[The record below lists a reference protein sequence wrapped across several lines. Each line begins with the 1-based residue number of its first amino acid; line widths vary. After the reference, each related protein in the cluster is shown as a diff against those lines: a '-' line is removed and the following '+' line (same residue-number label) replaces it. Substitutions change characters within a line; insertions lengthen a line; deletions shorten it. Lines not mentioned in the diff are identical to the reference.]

1 MESLSTEQ
9 KQAYE
14 AVIKGESIFLTG
26 PGGTGKSHL
35 IGLIADYLRARGVIF
50 SITAMTGCA
59 ALLVGNGAKTLHS
72 WAGIGLGKGTI
83 ESHAASISKM
93 YPVKKRWMKTEVLI
107 IDEISMMTPDLLELL
122 DGIAKSLRRN
132 QKPMGGIQVVF
143 VGDFL
148 QLPPVAK
155 GGNVKF
161 AFESPVWSQV
171 IDQMIQLKRIFRQDD
186 PTFQGILDEARIGEL
201 STASL
206 AILKSRCDLSWDNE
220 PIQPTLLFTRNADVD
235 SINNSNLA
243 ELEGEPHTYVARTL
257 PHGHP
262 VADVARVV
270 EKLDKDANY
279 VAELVLKVGAQV
291 MLITNLD
298 QEKGLVN
305 GSRGVVTGFREGLDW
320 PIVIFKNGQQLPIEP
335 FIWKSDH
342 EPPIERSQIPLR
354 LAYSLTIHKA
364 QGATLDCSLIDI
376 GVSTFEYGQAYV
388 ALSRAKNLEGLY
400 IHEVSAAA
408 FRAHPLVKKF
418 YAGTYEPPVAPAPVP
433 VPVPA
438 SVTTARGGA
447 ERSATAAGGQAVK
460 RKTPPLKG
468 KKAAYG
474 FEEEQEPPQQSSLK
488 NYWGIPPPK

>member
-1 MESLSTEQ
+1 MDSLSVEQ
-9 KQAYE
+9 KQAYD
-14 AVIKGESIFLTG
+14 AVIRGESIFLTG
-26 PGGTGKSHL
+26 PGGTGKSYL
-35 IGLIADYLRARGVIF
+35 IGLMADYLRQRGVTF

-59 ALLVGNGAKTLHS
+59 TLLIGNGAKTLHS
-72 WAGIGLGKGTI
+72 WAGIGLGKGTV
-83 ESHAASISKM
+83 ESHVASINKM
-93 YPVKKRWMKTEVLI
+93 GAVKTRWKKTEVLV
-107 IDEISMMTPDLLELL
+107 IDEISMMTPELLELL
-122 DGIAKSLRRN
+122 DGIAKSIRRN

-155 GGNVKF
+155 QGNVKF
-161 AFESPVWSQV
+161 AFESPVWPQL
-171 IDQMIQLKRIFRQDD
+171 IKQMIQLKRIFRQKDEI
-186 PTFQGILDEARIGEL
+186 FQRILDEARIGEL
-201 STASL
+201 SAASL
-206 AILKSRCDLSWDNE
+206 ATLKTRCDLSWDDE

-243 ELEGEPHTYVARTL
+243 ELEGAPQKYVARTL

-262 VADVARVV
+262 VADVERVI

-279 VAELVLKVGAQV
+279 VTELVLKVGAQV

-305 GSRGVVTGFREGLDW
+305 GSRGVVTGFRDNLNW
-320 PIVIFKNGQQLPIEP
+320 PIVLFKNGQQLAIEP

-376 GVSTFEYGQAYV
+376 GPSTFEYGQAYV

-400 IHEVSAAA
+400 IHEVTAGA

-418 YAGTYEPPVAPAPVP
+418 YAGTYEMPVVTTPPAPVLVAP
-433 VPVPA
+433 VAAAA
-438 SVTTARGGA
+438 S
-447 ERSATAAGGQAVK
+447 SIK

-474 FEEEQEPPQQSSLK
+474 FEDETQQEQEPRQQASLK
-488 NYWGIPPPK
+488 NYWGIPPAK

>member
-1 MESLSTEQ
+1 METLSEEQ
-9 KQAYE
+9 KHAYD
-14 AVIKGESIFLTG
+14 AVIKGDSIFLTG

-35 IGLIADYLRARGVIF
+35 IGLIAESLRVRGVIF

-59 ALLVGNGAKTLHS
+59 ALLIGNGAKTLHS

-83 ESHAASISKM
+83 ESHVASINKM
-93 YPVKKRWMKTEVLI
+93 YPVKKRWKKTEVLV
-107 IDEISMMTPDLLELL
+107 IDEISMMTPDLLELM
-122 DGIAKSLRRN
+122 DGIAKSLRNN

-161 AFESPVWSQV
+161 AFESAVWWEL
-171 IDQMIQLKRIFRQDD
+171 IKHTIQLKRIFRQED
-186 PTFQGILDEARIGEL
+186 PTFQRILDEARIGEL
-201 STASL
+201 SPSSL
-206 AILKSRCDLSWDNE
+206 ATLKSRCDLSWDNE

-235 SINNSNLA
+235 SINNTNLA
-243 ELEGEPHTYVARTL
+243 ELDGEPHKYIAKTL

-262 VADVARVV
+262 VADVAKVV

-279 VAELVLKVGAQV
+279 VVELTLKVGAQV

-305 GSRGVVTGFREGLDW
+305 GSRGVVTGFRDNLDW
-320 PIVIFKNGQQLPIEP
+320 PIVIFKNGQQLAIEP
-335 FIWKSDH
+335 FIWKSEH

-400 IHEVSAAA
+400 IHEVSASA

-418 YAGTYEPPVAPAPVP
+418 YAGTYEAPAAVAQA
-433 VPVPA
+433 VA
-438 SVTTARGGA
+438 QGA
-447 ERSATAAGGQAVK
+447 PPIIVAAPSVK

-468 KKAAYG
+468 KKAIYG
-474 FEEEQEPPQQSSLK
+474 FDDEQTQEQQPRQQSSIK
-488 NYWGIPPPK
+488 SYWGVPTPKA

>member
-9 KQAYE
+9 KQAYD
-14 AVIKGESIFLTG
+14 AVIRGENIFLTG

-35 IGLIADYLRARGVIF
+35 IGLIAQYLRVRGVTF

-59 ALLVGNGAKTLHS
+59 ALLIGNGAKTLHS

-83 ESHAASISKM
+83 DSHVASINKI
-93 YPVKKRWMKTEVLI
+93 YPLKSRWRKTEVLI
-107 IDEISMMTPDLLELL
+107 IDEISMMTPELLELM
-122 DGIAKSLRRN
+122 DGIAKSIRKN

-161 AFESPVWSQV
+161 AFESPVWSQL
-171 IDQMIQLKRIFRQDD
+171 INHMIQLKRIFRQED
-186 PTFQGILDEARIGEL
+186 PTFQQILDEARIGEL
-201 STASL
+201 SPKSL
-206 AILKSRCDLSWDNE
+206 AALKTRCDLSWDDE

-243 ELEGEPHTYVARTL
+243 QLEGEPQKYVARTL

-262 VADVARVV
+262 VADVERVI

-279 VAELVLKVGAQV
+279 VTDLVLKVGAQV

-305 GSRGVVTGFREGLDW
+305 GSRGVVTGFRENLNW
-320 PIVIFKNGQQLPIEP
+320 PIVLFKNGQQLAIEP

-376 GVSTFEYGQAYV
+376 GTSTFEYGQAYV
-388 ALSRAKNLEGLY
+388 ALSRAKNLESLY
-400 IHEVSAAA
+400 IHEVTAGA

-418 YAGTYEPPVAPAPVP
+418 YAGTYEMPVSATSVGPPSSVGPAASVAPVA
-433 VPVPA
+433 
-438 SVTTARGGA
+438 SI
-447 ERSATAAGGQAVK
+447 K

-474 FEEEQEPPQQSSLK
+474 FEDETQEEQEPRQQASLK
-488 NYWGIPPPK
+488 SYWGIPQAK